1 MIEIVVNSHVISLPI
16 ISRVDLKSDRKKGAY
31 NGILL
36 HSIIIA
42 AVVWS
47 DKGSSTHT
55 VSLLS
60 FSAGCFGVCLCEKLD
75 RPCLD
80 GEATVGPW

>member
-16 ISRVDLKSDRKKGAY
+16 ISRVDLKGDRKKGAY

-36 HSIIIA
+36 HSIINA

-47 DKGSSTHT
+47 DKGSSTHK
-55 VSLLS
+55 
-60 FSAGCFGVCLCEKLD
+60 EKLHA
-75 RPCLD
+75 P
-80 GEATVGPW
+80 